1 LTTDFVRAERTGLY
15 KWIVLLITSIGAFM
29 TPLDSTIVSVSLPSI
44 AEGLKMDYQT
54 VIWVP
59 MAYLVALTV
68 FLLSLGRLSDSRG
81 RKPIFISG
89 FAIFVVASFLCGN
102 ASSGPELIV
111 FRVIEGAGAAFIG
124 ATSTAIVT
132 DTFLASERGKALGIN
147 AMSTYVGLSVGPSLG
162 GFLTFAYGWRSIF
175 YVNVPIGLL
184 VIVLALIE
192 LREPPIVGSKKGFD
206 LLGAGTFSAGLVAV
220 LVGLTEGDFVVW
232 ETPFII
238 GLLAA
243 GGLLL
248 VSFVAIERGRQ
259 TMAMLDLSLV
269 TDNRLFAAAN
279 LSALL
284 NYTSFFGVSFFVSF
298 YLQRILGYDALRA
311 GLVLLVMPV
320 SMALLSPFSGWLSDK
335 FGSRGLSSLG
345 MALIASGLLVMS
357 TLGLSS
363 PSTQAIVGLLVIG
376 IGMGLFSSPNTSA
389 VMGSVEKDRLGVAS
403 GTLATMRFSGQSLSL
418 ALMGAVVASAASAG
432 LLSSLFM
439 GVAIPQLNVAAESF
453 VEGMRRAFV
462 VSAVIAAM
470 GLFTSLQRG
479 SMKRKRK
486 REVAT

>member
-1 LTTDFVRAERTGLY
+1 
-15 KWIVLLITSIGAFM
+15 
-29 TPLDSTIVSVSLPSI
+29 
-44 AEGLKMDYQT
+44 
-54 VIWVP
+54 
-59 MAYLVALTV
+59 
-68 FLLSLGRLSDSRG
+68 
-81 RKPIFISG
+81 
-89 FAIFVVASFLCGN
+89 
-102 ASSGPELIV
+102 
-111 FRVIEGAGAAFIG
+111 
-124 ATSTAIVT
+124 
-132 DTFLASERGKALGIN
+132 
-147 AMSTYVGLSVGPSLG
+147 
-162 GFLTFAYGWRSIF
+162 
-175 YVNVPIGLL
+175 
-184 VIVLALIE
+184 
-192 LREPPIVGSKKGFD
+192 
-206 LLGAGTFSAGLVAV
+206 
-220 LVGLTEGDFVVW
+220 
-232 ETPFII
+232 
-238 GLLAA
+238 
-243 GGLLL
+243 
-248 VSFVAIERGRQ
+248 
-259 TMAMLDLSLV
+259 
-269 TDNRLFAAAN
+269 
-279 LSALL
+279 
-284 NYTSFFGVSFFVSF
+284 
-298 YLQRILGYDALRA
+298 
-311 GLVLLVMPV
+311 MPV